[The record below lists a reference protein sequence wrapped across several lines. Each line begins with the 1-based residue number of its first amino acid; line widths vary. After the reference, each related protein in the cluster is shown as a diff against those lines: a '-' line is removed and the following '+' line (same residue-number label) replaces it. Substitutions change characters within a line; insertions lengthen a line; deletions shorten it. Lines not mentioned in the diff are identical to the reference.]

1 MNSLQ
6 TQYDVWFALTL
17 FALYLN
23 GIAHCMQ
30 SNNTCAPIP
39 KDKRQLVCQCSKQ
52 LQLICMFNID
62 IKEIPPSDLDKS
74 LKPIYFSD
82 VALSRSTVN
91 PELPYRDIN
100 YNFEKNFYKNK
111 NNNKVY
117 LYFPDFQ
124 TLVSPFIRVT
134 LLRFLYIPS
143 FAFYDKS
150 LYIQK
155 KQVAPRSI
163 GSVVFE
169 LGEVYD
175 FGIDRLAFYNLK
187 TDFLIIEGPF
197 NQMTIH
203 KDAFANSQIEELTIG
218 CYCIECETFEGDC
231 RVNFNQKSTHPETFD
246 FNEQDT
252 FNGTKIKS
260 LKLFGIQMGDNKWNL
275 DDLPNIGN

>member
-1 MNSLQ
+1 
-6 TQYDVWFALTL
+6 
-17 FALYLN
+17 
-23 GIAHCMQ
+23 MQ
-30 SNNTCAPIP
+30 SNNTCAPVP

-62 IKEIPPSDLDKS
+62 IKEIPPHDLDKS
-74 LKPIYFSD
+74 LRPIYYGD
-82 VALSRSTVN
+82 VALSRSAVN
-91 PELPYRDIN
+91 TDLNYRDIN

-124 TLVSPFIRVT
+124 TLSSPFIRVT

-143 FAFYDKS
+143 FAFYDRK
-150 LYIQK
+150 LYTQQK
-155 KQVAPRSI
+155 YPTLTTHRSI

-169 LGEVYD
+169 LGEVHD

-197 NQMTIH
+197 NQMSIH
-203 KDAFANSQIEELTIG
+203 RDAFANAQIEELTIG

-246 FNEQDT
+246 FDEKEDIYNVS
-252 FNGTKIKS
+252 KIKS
-260 LKLFGIQMGDNKWNL
+260 LKLYGIQMGDNKWNL
-275 DDLPNIGN
+275 DDLPNIGNLSDLYIYR